1 MFINFCRNIQNKDVI
16 FVFYDKY
23 ANLCKEKGISPSKAA
38 EEIGI
43 NKASV
48 TNWKK
53 RGYTPRAEI
62 LHRIADYFGVTVD
75 YLLGKVDLPFL
86 SKDDKGLLDIDEYA
100 LTETKKPVPTD
111 GDGLDEQDRQLVE
124 LMKLLTADQKEFLR
138 AQLLTLTGQGK

>member
-1 MFINFCRNIQNKDVI
+1 M
-16 FVFYDKY
+16 FYDKY

-86 SKDDKGLLDIDEYA
+86 SKDEKGLLDIDLYA
-100 LTETKKPVPTD
+100 LTETKKPAPEI
-111 GDGLDEQDRQLVE
+111 GDGLSETERQIMKCVRQMSPKEQE
-124 LMKLLTADQKEFLR
+124 AFL
-138 AQLLTLTGQGK
+138 AWLQASQGRG

>member
-1 MFINFCRNIQNKDVI
+1 M
-16 FVFYDKY
+16 FYDKY

-100 LTETKKPVPTD
+100 LTETKKPAPTD
-111 GDGLDEQDRQLVE
+111 GDGPTLDANLVE
-124 LMKLLTADQKEFLR
+124 RLIQLTPEEREKVEVFV
-138 AQLLTLTGQGK
+138 QGMIAGRDAHGSR